1 LENIIAQHSKPL
13 TRFCLKL
20 CRNHHDAEDLFQETW
35 CKAVGK
41 IRLYDEAKPFL
52 QWLFAICINEYRDA
66 YSKAKRNHVATFS
79 EVSGDDDAVFEVADT
94 TPVFDEEHDA
104 VRQAVNG
111 LDDKLRLVVILHYFS
126 DYGLK
131 EVSSILGLPQGT
143 VKSRLH
149 KARELLRV
157 QLA

>member
-1 LENIIAQHSKPL
+1 
-13 TRFCLKL
+13 L
-20 CRNHHDAEDLFQETW
+20 CHNHHDAEDLFQETW

-41 IRLYDEAKPFL
+41 IRLYDETKPFL
-52 QWLFAICINEYRDA
+52 PWLFAICINEYRDA
-66 YSKAKRNHVATFS
+66 YSKAKRNPVATFS
-79 EVSGDDDAVFEVADT
+79 EVAGDDDAVFEVADK

-126 DYGLK
+126 DYGVG
-131 EVSSILGLPQGT
+131 EVASILGLPQGT

-149 KARELLRV
+149 KAREVLRV